1 MALRL
6 RRGTDAERQLITP
19 AEGEIIY
26 TTDTKSV
33 YIGDGTTVGGNRIS
47 GSSGG
52 GDTPGI
58 DDNTTGVVL
67 TLDDATSTFTND
79 VELDGG
85 DLILAGGDITGT
97 GNINILGNITGSG
110 TLTGNIANIGSLNV
124 TAGISAGATIEAP
137 FFVGDHLGS
146 VFAYDSTLII
156 DSINN
161 EIIISTLDSNT
172 IFVNDSLNIGDST
185 STLNTSFD
193 TKSTRPTIL
202 NDFIELSSRGLLSLN
217 RYSGGTL
224 ETPDVP
230 TADSAIYTMAN
241 QVWDGTSYVTGS
253 AMSFGLDGTTV
264 TGISNH
270 QFSLTMF
277 NQDGTVTNSNGIH
290 YKSNQKI
297 GIMTSDPQETLDVN
311 GNAIISGNLT
321 AGAMLL
327 SGSNI
332 DTSDSSAI
340 TVTPATTFSS
350 DVTVE
355 NNLIVTNTLTVDT
368 LEVTNFQT
376 AGGGTPELSS
386 DTAILLTAGT
396 RVEITQSPL
405 KMASFTTTERTALTP
420 QNGDVIYNTTDSK
433 FQGYAGGAWVD
444 LH

>member
-1 MALRL
+1 LYA
-6 RRGTDAERQLITP
+6 
-19 AEGEIIY
+19 
-26 TTDTKSV
+26 
-33 YIGDGTTVGGNRIS
+33 GDGTTVGGNRIS
-47 GSSGG
+47 GSTDGS
-52 GDTPGI
+52 PAQ
-58 DDNTTGVVL
+58 L
-67 TLDDATSTFTND
+67 TQNLNLNSNN
-79 VELDGG
+79 
-85 DLILAGGDITGT
+85 ITGT
-97 GNINILGNITGSG
+97 GNIDINGF
-110 TLTGNIANIGSLNV
+110 V
-124 TAGISAGATIEAP
+124 TADFNGGLI
-137 FFVGDHLGS
+137 GDVLGDIQGS
-146 VFAYDSTLII
+146 VFANNSTLLVDALDGIIFAENVRGEFTGNVIGDIKGSVFGDDSILII